1 MSEIHKF
8 SDMGEYHD
16 DEIRLEAYGEIA
28 DQNLVETVVDK
39 IQYEVGQQIM
49 HNPKMSVAEIKLA
62 AMHRFIDLIN
72 RDLLSVDEADKCY
85 KRFSRQVDH
94 YYGAS

>member
-1 MSEIHKF
+1 MNKENRWDS
-8 SDMGEYHD
+8 MGDYHD
-16 DEIRLEAYGEIA
+16 DDIRLEAYGEIA

-49 HNPKMSVAEIKLA
+49 HNPKISVGEIKMA
-62 AMHRFIDLIN
+62 AMQRFLDLIN
-72 RDLLSVDEADKCY
+72 KDLLSIDEADKCY
-85 KRFSRQVDH
+85 KRFASQVDR